1 MQIRGTRETE
11 LLNFGARSGL
21 LLEKQLISAK
31 PKSFRLPTQV
41 GALSVSDLCG
51 NFVAATEVNPPQQTE
66 FPNLSAFG
74 GFTQTEKWS
83 STVGLPAG

>member
-41 GALSVSDLCG
+41 GDSAPALLSASDLCG
-51 NFVAATEVNPPQQTE
+51 NFVAATEVNPPQQIV
-66 FPNLSAFG
+66 P
-74 GFTQTEKWS
+74 
-83 STVGLPAG
+83 

>member
-41 GALSVSDLCG
+41 GDSAPALSASDLCG
-51 NFVAATEVNPPQQTE
+51 NFVAATEVNPPQ
-66 FPNLSAFG
+66 
-74 GFTQTEKWS
+74 
-83 STVGLPAG
+83 